1 MRYAYTGFIQKT
13 GWFEPYYFS
22 NTNSLILE
30 NATSAAIVIA
40 SSVLRKKNFVFVK
53 ILPVLIS
60 LKLFMLST
68 KCSNL

>member
-40 SSVLRKKNFVFVK
+40 SSVLRKKFLF
-53 ILPVLIS
+53 S
-60 LKLFMLST
+60 LKYFL
-68 KCSNL
+68 CSLV